1 MHLINLKVILTY
13 MILIILK
20 VEISKAND
28 ESCPISRT
36 TVQIVDECPDSLEKW
51 IKAAMRKNC
60 ASFANQCSKPSKLQY
75 HCVINSFVNETIEV
89 CAYPKN
95 IVLGFCTEYSFSGNM
110 IQQNI
115 RTRCPIFQNNRC
127 PMYYRSTDAYKYPGC
142 YKLTKESANVSGDR
156 MTVTVPFSL
165 KIVPKEQKRGDHVVH
180 DVVLILCFTI
190 NAVNMLALIGW
201 YCHKRRRQIS
211 KENTPTMEKP

>member
-28 ESCPISRT
+28 ESCPISRK

-60 ASFANQCSKPSKLQY
+60 ASFANQCSKPR
-75 HCVINSFVNETIEV
+75 
-89 CAYPKN
+89 
-95 IVLGFCTEYSFSGNM
+95 FCTEYSFSGNM